1 VRHAEG
7 SRKRALAASSRG
19 GPARAPH
26 AFRLNNAE
34 RACYLLTMPDFLL
47 ELFSEEIPA
56 RMQAR
61 AAEDLRK
68 LVTEALVG
76 AGLLYEGAKAF
87 VTPRRLA
94 LAVKGVPV
102 RQPDVKE
109 EKKGPR
115 VGAPAGAIQGFL
127 RAAGL
132 KSISEAKVQPDK
144 KGDFYLAVIEK
155 PGRAAIEVIAEIVP
169 AVVKT
174 FPWPKSMRWGEQSAQ
189 PGSLGWVRPLHSI
202 VATFGPETEEPEI
215 VAFAVD
221 GIAAGDETRGHRF
234 MAPQPFKVRRFED
247 YAAKLEKAK
256 VVLDPE
262 RRKEIILADAKN
274 LAFAQGFELVEDAGL
289 LAEVAGLVEW
299 PVVLMGSFDKAF
311 LAMPPEIVRATIRN
325 NQKCFVLRARGTSP
339 FETRPSAAPQGEAK
353 RSPHPEEARSV
364 VSKDEGA
371 LANKFILVANLEA
384 EDGGKAITAG
394 NERVICA
401 RLADAK
407 FFYDT
412 DLKTRLEDRLPK
424 FEHIVFHEKLGT
436 QWDRI
441 ERIERLADEIA
452 LTLSSRPEFFSGQT
466 LSPDDLQREQDTYR
480 RQVRRAARL
489 AKADLLTEVVG
500 EFPELQGLMGKY
512 YALAQGEDASVAAA
526 CEEHYRPL
534 GPSDR
539 VPTDPVSV
547 AVALADK
554 IDTLVGFWSI
564 DEKPTGS
571 KDPYALRRAALGT
584 IRLILDNQLRLNLIP
599 IFRDHF
605 ERFPQPIDAMAIAF
619 DLLSFIND
627 RLKVQLR
634 EQGARYDLVDAVLA
648 AGQIVYHGPRDQLRS
663 DAELS
668 RELLVPY
675 TNDVLLL
682 IVQRVEALGRFLDTE
697 DGKNLLAGYKRAT
710 NIIRIEEKR
719 DRREYVGRPEPSLF
733 RQDEERA
740 LASAIDVAKAEASA
754 AVARED
760 FEAAMRAMAKLR
772 PHVDAFFDKVTVNV
786 EDEQLRENRLNLLN
800 EIRVATEAVAD
811 FSCIEG

>member
-1 VRHAEG
+1 
-7 SRKRALAASSRG
+7 
-19 GPARAPH
+19 
-26 AFRLNNAE
+26 
-34 RACYLLTMPDFLL
+34 MPDLLL

-56 RMQAR
+56 RMQAC

-94 LAVKGVPV
+94 LAVKGMPV

-132 KSISEAKVQPDK
+132 KSISEAKVVPDK

-155 PGRAAIEVIAEIVP
+155 PGRPAIEVIAEIVP
-169 AVVKT
+169 EVVKT

-202 VATFGPETEEPEI
+202 VATFGPETEEPDV
-215 VAFAVD
+215 VAFAID
-221 GIAAGDETRGHRF
+221 GIKAGDETRGHRF
-234 MAPQPFKVRRFED
+234 MAPRPFKVRRFED

-262 RRKEIILADAKN
+262 RRKDMILADAKN
-274 LAFAQGFELVEDAGL
+274 LAFAQGYELLEDAGL

-299 PVVLMGSFDKAF
+299 PVVLMGSFDQAF

-325 NQKCFVLRARGTSP
+325 NQKCFVLRDPRTS
-339 FETRPSAAPQGEAK
+339 QL
-353 RSPHPEEARSV
+353 V
-364 VSKDEGA
+364 D
-371 LANKFILVANLEA
+371 KFILVANIEA
-384 EDGGKAITAG
+384 EDGGKAIITG
-394 NERVICA
+394 NERVIRA

-436 QWDRI
+436 QAERI
-441 ERIERLADEIA
+441 ARIERLADEIA

-534 GPSDR
+534 GPNDR

-571 KDPYALRRAALGT
+571 KDPYALRRAALGV
-584 IRLILDNQLRLNLIP
+584 IRIVLTSNLKLSP
-599 IFRDHF
+599 RGMFEMHVRRFRPEMSDT
-605 ERFPQPIDAMAIAF
+605 EISNAGD
-619 DLLSFIND
+619 SFVD
-627 RLKVQLR
+627 FFGERLKVQLR
-634 EQGARYDLVDAVLA
+634 EQGARHDLVDAVLHVGGEA
-648 AGQIVYHGPRDQLRS
+648 SIVS
-663 DAELS
+663 
-668 RELLVPY
+668 
-675 TNDVLLL
+675 
-682 IVQRVEALGRFLDTE
+682 IVGRVEALRKFLDTE

-710 NIIRIEEKR
+710 NIIRIEEKKDGR
-719 DRREYVGRPEPSLF
+719 KYIDRPDQARY
-733 RQDEERA
+733 RQEEEKA
-740 LASAIDVAKAEASA
+740 LARAIDTVRAEASA
-754 AVARED
+754 AVQRED
-760 FEAAMRAMAKLR
+760 YEAAMRAMAKLR
-772 PHVDAFFDKVTVNV
+772 SYVDVFFDKVTVNV
-786 EDEQLRENRLNLLN
+786 AEGTEKKELRENRLKLLN
-800 EIRVATEAVAD
+800 QIRVATEAVAD